1 MDALQTVRR
10 RLAAQR
16 LTADPL
22 DDAAEVVEW
31 LGAVQ
36 AQVFDEAKWSLGER
50 TRRCADSDVE
60 GAFARGEIIRTH
72 VLRPTWHFVA
82 RPDARWLLRLTRP
95 RVNALNRYYNAQHGL
110 DATLLA
116 RAERVLARALEDGE
130 PRTRPELAARLAAEG
145 IEAAGSR
152 LAYVLMHAELE
163 EVICSG
169 PRRGRQHTYA
179 LFDHRV
185 PPAARD
191 DLPRERAA
199 QELVRRFFTSHGPAT
214 VRDFTAWSS
223 LTAAETKAA
232 LEELTG
238 ELEVELDDSGT
249 PWYVG
254 FQRHGPARHDRRAFL
269 IPTYDETIV
278 AYQRLRIVLAHPVGP
293 GAFERVAVVDGRT
306 VGSWKRTVA
315 PRRVTLELT
324 AFGELE
330 DRDERALGSAAR
342 RLARFLGTD
351 VSLTWQGP
359 SRSRTGHPPP
369 GATIRP

>member
-1 MDALQTVRR
+1 
-10 RLAAQR
+10 
-16 LTADPL
+16 
-22 DDAAEVVEW
+22 
-31 LGAVQ
+31 
-36 AQVFDEAKWSLGER
+36 
-50 TRRCADSDVE
+50 
-60 GAFARGEIIRTH
+60 
-72 VLRPTWHFVA
+72 
-82 RPDARWLLRLTRP
+82 
-95 RVNALNRYYNAQHGL
+95 YNAQHGL

-163 EVICSG
+163 EGICSG
-169 PRRGRQHTYA
+169 PRRGRPHTHA
-179 LFDHRV
+179 PFDPRV
-185 PPAARD
+185 PPAAGD

-254 FQRHGPARHDRRAFL
+254 FQRHGPARHDRR
-269 IPTYDETIV
+269 
-278 AYQRLRIVLAHPVGP
+278 
-293 GAFERVAVVDGRT
+293 
-306 VGSWKRTVA
+306 
-315 PRRVTLELT
+315 
-324 AFGELE
+324 
-330 DRDERALGSAAR
+330 
-342 RLARFLGTD
+342 
-351 VSLTWQGP
+351 
-359 SRSRTGHPPP
+359 
-369 GATIRP
+369 